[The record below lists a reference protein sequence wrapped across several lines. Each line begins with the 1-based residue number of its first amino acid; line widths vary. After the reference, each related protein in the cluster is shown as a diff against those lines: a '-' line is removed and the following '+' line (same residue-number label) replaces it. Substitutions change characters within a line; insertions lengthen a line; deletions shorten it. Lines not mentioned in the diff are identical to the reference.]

1 MIHPYRH
8 LDGAVFD
15 SLSRPHL
22 LITDAYNALS
32 VQARRKE
39 RDKALLGECWVGFRV
54 ETGIGNCLSILD
66 KIVNTLRKNGNVLIC
81 VDTAGRVLE
90 LSQLLVC
97 ILTYCVVN
105 CYVLEYPFF

>member
-1 MIHPYRH
+1 MTITPFPAGNMVGGSIWKIVKDGEEEIVYAIDYNHKKERCGLTMANSSIFLFVVATKVWFCLHSRH

-39 RDKALLGECWVGFRV
+39 RDQALLSEAH
-54 ETGIGNCLSILD
+54 S
-66 KIVNTLRKNGNVLIC
+66 
-81 VDTAGRVLE
+81 
-90 LSQLLVC
+90 
-97 ILTYCVVN
+97 
-105 CYVLEYPFF
+105 YPSS